1 MNTTGTA
8 TLAADWPTRLEQAID
23 DLQTARFFL
32 RREDRAS
39 ARDSLILCRDELPR
53 GSRARDLTQQILNEL
68 RLGIRPTLH
77 QTALLREY
85 IEDALDEALRDQ
97 S

>member
-1 MNTTGTA
+1 MDTVRTA

-23 DLQTARFFL
+23 DLQTARHFL

-39 ARDSLILCRDELPR
+39 ARDALILCRGELPR
-53 GSRARDLTQQILNEL
+53 GSRARDLAQQILNEL
-68 RLGIRPTLH
+68 RLGIRPTFH